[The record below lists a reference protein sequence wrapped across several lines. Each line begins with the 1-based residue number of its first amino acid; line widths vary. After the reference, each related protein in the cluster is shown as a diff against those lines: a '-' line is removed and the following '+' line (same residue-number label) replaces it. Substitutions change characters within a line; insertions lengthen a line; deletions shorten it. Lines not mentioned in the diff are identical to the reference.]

1 MATPL
6 EIPVQ
11 LDGCDVVVN
20 SSGDGTLRINVHAL
34 DLDGQPAP
42 DCTLLATP
50 EQADDLIKALS
61 RCRDAA
67 AS

>member
-1 MATPL
+1 MAKPL

-34 DLDGQPAP
+34 DLDGNPAP
-42 DCTLLATP
+42 DCTLLATV
-50 EQADDLIKALS
+50 EQVDELILALQH
-61 RCRDAA
+61 CRAAA